1 MIKRITISKK
11 GAYSGALSMN
21 IIIRKAEKTDY
32 VAVRNIMDQ
41 VQQMHVEWRPDVY
54 RLNDDLISEERFDF
68 MLDAGDLYVADAEG
82 KAVGNATKIWI
93 TSSGKALLCNNNSRI
108 PERIL
113 SKMLRVVEAN
123 SADFTKAWKDHFG
136 EISYYC

>member
-1 MIKRITISKK
+1 MPQLLRIGPYILYFWSNE
-11 GAYSGALSMN
+11 SEPL
-21 IIIRKAEKTDY
+21 EP
-32 VAVRNIMDQ
+32 V
-41 VQQMHVEWRPDVY
+41 HVH
-54 RLNDDLISEERFDF
+54 I
-68 MLDAGDLYVADAEG
+68 AEG
-82 KAVGNATKIWI
+82 KAAANATKIWI

-123 SADFTKAWKDHFG
+123 SAEFTKAWKDHFG